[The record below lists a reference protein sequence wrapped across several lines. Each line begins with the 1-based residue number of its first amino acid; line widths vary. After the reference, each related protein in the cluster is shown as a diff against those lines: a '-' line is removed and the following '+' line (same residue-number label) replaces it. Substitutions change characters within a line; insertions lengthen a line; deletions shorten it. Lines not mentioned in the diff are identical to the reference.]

1 CSFESDWNSEKSTTP
16 KSKRFFEIDELI
28 GNPNENTYIPQNYVS
43 PQTFASNTH
52 QAKIYTVNGGVA
64 PGQNQP
70 DWLGST
76 ITRAHWERAKKKK
89 KKAVGPGTKGKSL
102 IQVCHS
108 ISCQFTCLR
117 LDIPKKLADFFG
129 NESTGGLN
137 LQDFDFPEAS
147 NKIKSTS
154 DGKYMIATGTY
165 KPRMKVDEL
174 DELALKF
181 DRVTDSENV
190 NFCVRWEN
198 RRVTQETSV
207 DGINFDKF

>member
-1 CSFESDWNSEKSTTP
+1 MIFSSKTP

-102 IQVCHS
+102 IQ
-108 ISCQFTCLR
+108 
-117 LDIPKKLADFFG
+117 
-129 NESTGGLN
+129 
-137 LQDFDFPEAS
+137 DFDFPEAS